1 MQCHFYFLRWRDGMR
16 TVHKLWKYKD
26 WAEPKP
32 EGISFQ
38 PPSTNLGLE
47 CFCLQAIMQNK
58 VTLSSSFWTPA
69 GWSTRLFWLKT
80 PLHSNGFN
88 LACLFQVLLTCS
100 AWPHTNSG
108 NLIFYLVLILWLVL
122 SLPISS
128 SFSLKPVVYNCPRK
142 TAPLPSV
149 STPLK

>member
-69 GWSTRLFWLKT
+69 GWFNSAVLCQTSTQADWFKLVSLGSDRI
-80 PLHSNGFN
+80 
-88 LACLFQVLLTCS
+88 ALL
-100 AWPHTNSG
+100 G
-108 NLIFYLVLILWLVL
+108 
-122 SLPISS
+122 
-128 SFSLKPVVYNCPRK
+128 K
-142 TAPLPSV
+142 TASELHKLNCTWLHGLQDLNRRSWTKLYFTCV
-149 STPLK
+149 QQNCTKLNFHRVIFSFLFY